1 MIKKGLRYGLLLLV
15 IPAILLT
22 GALLFRD
29 KQYAWMSLGI
39 AVAACIPFFLT
50 FEKGKAGTRQ
60 MIAVA
65 VMIAIA
71 VVGRLIFAPLPGF
84 KPVTA
89 IVVIAALYLGGEAGF
104 VTGALAALV
113 SNFFFG
119 QGPWTPFQ
127 MFTWGLIG
135 LAAGLLAAPLK
146 KHLVLLLI
154 YGAAAG
160 VVFSLLMDVWTTLW
174 YDGAFNLTRYLAAVV
189 SAGPFTL
196 EYGISNVIF
205 LLVLAKPVG
214 GKLERI
220 KTKYGL

>member
-189 SAGPFTL
+189 TAGPFTL

>member
-1 MIKKGLRYGLLLLV
+1 M
-15 IPAILLT
+15 
-22 GALLFRD
+22 
-29 KQYAWMSLGI
+29 
-39 AVAACIPFFLT
+39 AACIPFFLT

-189 SAGPFTL
+189 TAGPFTL

>member
-160 VVFSLLMDVWTTLW
+160 VFFSLLMDVWTTLW

-189 SAGPFTL
+189 TAGPFTL

>member
-189 SAGPFTL
+189 TAGPFTL

-220 KTKYGL
+220 RTKYGL